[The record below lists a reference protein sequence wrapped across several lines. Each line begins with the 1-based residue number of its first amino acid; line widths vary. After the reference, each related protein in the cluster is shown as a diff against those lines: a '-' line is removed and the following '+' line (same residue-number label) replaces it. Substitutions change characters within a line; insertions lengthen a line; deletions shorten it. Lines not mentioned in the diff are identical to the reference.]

1 MSTVDTIMPNAT
13 HTYESTVGFYFLRY
27 FAGPG
32 HRKLGKTI
40 DSGAHTA
47 TKLRETRTL
56 YHFENYIYF
65 KSRTS
70 DGKFWRYE
78 TRV

>member
-13 HTYESTVGFYFLRY
+13 HTYKSTVGFYGNI
-27 FAGPG
+27 AGQG

-56 YHFENYIYF
+56 YHLKN
-65 KSRTS
+65 TS
-70 DGKFWRYE
+70 TLKVELLTANVY
-78 TRV
+78 